1 MMFADNHHNRH
12 SSSNSNEE

>member
-12 SSSNSNEE
+12 SSSHSNEE